1 MCDPSLLVKESHQH
15 GLLGVSHDLISTP
28 SLGSRPPKE
37 EPPGTF
43 HGLVDGGVYWV
54 YVSRDDEEEKQDRER
69 MKQAR
74 KRKKNKQNC
83 GCLQHITRCTRD
95 EQKILRSVHR
105 N

>member
-1 MCDPSLLVKESHQH
+1 MLVITFVRP
-15 GLLGVSHDLISTP
+15 VSHFV
-28 SLGSRPPKE
+28 GAGRAE

-74 KRKKNKQNC
+74 NMMTVVEFFASSRTTFRRPHASGRIQRKMP
-83 GCLQHITRCTRD
+83 
-95 EQKILRSVHR
+95 
-105 N
+105 